1 MSNIPPFD
9 YLQKSTDPSG
19 VTGDHSIS
27 DASSKARANAKHKIS
42 AGKKRILRVREWQ
55 EKGYTCNVN
64 TCRVLNH
71 TAHDKQ

>member
-1 MSNIPPFD
+1 VSNIPPFD

-42 AGKKRILRVREWQ
+42 AGKKRILRSKRMAR
-55 EKGYTCNVN
+55 K
-64 TCRVLNH
+64 RVH
-71 TAHDKQ
+71 M